1 MLYPFHS
8 SRSVNVTDKIDFVP
22 STNLGTFLYPTLL
35 FSGHL
40 LYCPPD
46 VPMMVEF
53 HQHFPSISY
62 FQLFIFTQYDRFHLH
77 NLTANIW

>member
-53 HQHFPSISY
+53 H
-62 FQLFIFTQYDRFHLH
+62 LIFTQYDRFHLH